1 MGRDAAGAVDVL
13 MRRETLLGKVL
24 PALIRGTGK
33 EPVEGDGMDTLAW
46 MSLAGMALRFERP
59 VAPAGLMVE
68 ERVEDARVVLPEELR
83 RGFVRVVNLKANSEY
98 AGEAVAREFERLGMR
113 PHPFDLPAVDGFVRQ
128 YAAMLGVTA
137 QRWVHREEPQGT
149 VGYFEAAALDD
160 SNWATAGNA
169 MRAGYLRKRRAEDAA
184 AGRALLE
191 AVWSGEVAE
200 ARVKMLGA
208 MEVGLGGEDVEFL
221 KKVGHDR
228 SPRVKAIA
236 ARLLNRLGEGDR
248 DLAVE
253 ACLERIKRKNG
264 RLELELPANVKRAEG
279 GQRWVMGMV
288 EDVDLE
294 ALARALGMSVEEM
307 IAGTEDELLLL
318 GVALMAT
325 MAGRLEVVGQV
336 VARVPDLWR
345 QVVDTGLMTLEP
357 LGVAERERWLE
368 MVMEPVG
375 KDGKWAVEEWMP
387 LLRLAN
393 VDVPEKVMRGLLAQ
407 GLKGPEFEN
416 QFVMGAFLEMLVARC
431 PVGMRGELKAVMA
444 EMDGELTGEAMAV
457 LVFLMEMEK
466 EVTGE

>member
-1 MGRDAAGAVDVL
+1 

-33 EPVEGDGMDTLAW
+33 EPLAGDSMDTLAW

-83 RGFVRVVNLKANSEY
+83 RAFVRVVNLKANSEY
-98 AGEAVAREFERLGMR
+98 AGEAVAWEFDRLGMR
-113 PHPFDLPAVDGFVRQ
+113 PHPFDLPVVDRFVRQ
-128 YAAMLGVTA
+128 YAGRLGATA
-137 QRWVHREEPQGT
+137 QRWARREET
-149 VGYFEAAALDD
+149 ATVVGYFDEAALDD
-160 SNWATAGNA
+160 ATWATASNA
-169 MRAGYLRKRRAEDAA
+169 ARVKYLRKRRAEDAV

-200 ARVKMLGA
+200 ARVKMLGTL
-208 MEVGLGGEDVEFL
+208 EVGLGGEDVEFL
-221 KKVGHDR
+221 KRVGQDR

-236 ARLLNRLGEGDR
+236 ARLLNRLGEGDK
-248 DLAVE
+248 DPAVE

-264 RLELELPANVKRAEG
+264 RLELELPANVKRVD

-294 ALARALGMSVEEM
+294 ALARALGVSVGEM

-325 MAGRLEVVGQV
+325 MEGRLDVVEQV
-336 VARVPDLWR
+336 VARVPELWR
-345 QVVDTGLMTLEP
+345 MVVAAGLMTLEP
-357 LGVAERERWLE
+357 LGVAERERWFE
-368 MVMEPVG
+368 VVMEPVG
-375 KDGKWAVEEWMP
+375 KDGKWAPEEWMP
-387 LLRLAN
+387 LVRLAD
-393 VDVPEKVMRGLLAQ
+393 VYVPEKVMRALLAQ

-416 QFVMGAFLEMLVARC
+416 RYLMGPLLEMLVARC

-457 LVFLMEMEK
+457 LAFLMEMEK